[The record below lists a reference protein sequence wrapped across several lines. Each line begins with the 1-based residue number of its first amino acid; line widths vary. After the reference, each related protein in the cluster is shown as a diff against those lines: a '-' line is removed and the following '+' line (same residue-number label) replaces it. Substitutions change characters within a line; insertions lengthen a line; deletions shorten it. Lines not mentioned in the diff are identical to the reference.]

1 MQHVASAPCFLND
14 AVQVECQVLAGTG
27 VEISIG
33 KENVDDSSTVCWDQ
47 LFQFSGETE
56 VMGMPDT
63 PIGADDMVV
72 KDIFGEAVTP
82 LSDTLALTCKV

>member
-1 MQHVASAPCFLND
+1 MFFFD

-33 KENVDDSSTVCWDQ
+33 KENVDDSSTVCSNFPAK
-47 LFQFSGETE
+47 LCETE

-72 KDIFGEAVTP
+72 KDMFGEAVTP
-82 LSDTLALTCKV
+82 WSDTLALTCQV